1 MIHTLVCL
9 KQVPDTTQVRIS
21 PETGTLIREGVPSI
35 VNPYDMHAI
44 EEALRL
50 KERYGGRIT
59 AISMGP
65 LQAREALQKAVS
77 LGVDETFL
85 LSDRFF
91 AGADTWATSYALAE
105 AVLYF
110 GRERPVDLVIC
121 GKQSIDGD
129 TAQVGPGIAARLGWT
144 QLTCVDAVL
153 EIDAKARTIRVRRK
167 LEGAHETLVG
177 PLPAVLTVVKEI
189 NEPRRAKLP
198 DLIRA
203 LRTVPPV
210 VSAADLKLDPDL
222 TGLKGSPTKVRRVF
236 PPPVRTGGELIR
248 PAGPDEAVR
257 LLMDRL
263 AHAGLLDAVRR
274 GGTAA
279 ARGRHVAPA
288 GAVPAIPLAEGRP
301 GEGARGVWVFVEQV
315 AAGAALGAGAAPGP
329 AGEALWGGAAAP
341 VSWELLGIAR
351 ELAAD
356 LYTEPAAIV
365 LGHKVDPLVREAIAY
380 GAATVYAIDDPI
392 LARYR
397 TQPFTHALTSL
408 VKRYNPEILLL
419 GATTT
424 GRDLASAVA
433 TRVRT
438 GLTADCTGLAIDKER
453 QILEQTRPAFGGNIM
468 ATILT
473 ENHRPQ
479 MSTVRPRVMPMPARD
494 PGMRGRVIREKLGLD
509 EKDVGVKVLELV
521 GEDLAATVNLDDAEV
536 IVAGGRGM
544 GSKEN
549 FRLLEELAGA
559 LGGVVAASRA
569 AVDAKWISYAHQVG
583 QTGRT
588 VRPRLYIACGISGAV
603 QHLVGMQTSDAI
615 IAINSDPAAPI
626 FSVAT
631 WGVVGNA
638 VEIVPALTAA
648 LGAAGFGSPA
658 GSARPAAGTLS

>member
-1 MIHTLVCL
+1 MIHTIVCL

-21 PETGTLIREGVPSI
+21 PETGTLVREGVPSI
-35 VNPYDMHAI
+35 VNPYDMHAV

-50 KERYGGRIT
+50 KERYGGRVT

-105 AVLYF
+105 AILYF
-110 GRERPVDLVIC
+110 GRDLPVDLVIC

-153 EIDAKARTIRVRRK
+153 AIEAKAKTIRVRRK
-167 LEGAHETLVG
+167 LEGAHEVLAG

-189 NEPRRAKLP
+189 NEPRRAAMP

-210 VSAADLKLDPDL
+210 VTAADLKLNPDM

-236 PPPVRTGGELIR
+236 PPPARPGGELLR
-248 PAGPDEAVR
+248 PGNADEAAR

-263 AHAGLLDAVRR
+263 THAGMLDALRR
-274 GGTAA
+274 GGTAE
-279 ARGRHVAPA
+279 ARGRKSAAA
-288 GAVPAIPLAEGRP
+288 GAAPGAPIAEGRP
-301 GEGARGVWVFVEQV
+301 AAGTRGVWVFVEQ
-315 AAGAALGAGAAPGP
+315 
-329 AGEALWGGAAAP
+329 AGEAAAP
-341 VSWELLGIAR
+341 VSWELLGVGKDLASDLYC
-351 ELAAD
+351 ELAAV
-356 LYTEPAAIV
+356 V
-365 LGHKVDPLVREAIAY
+365 LGHKVDPLVREAVAY
-380 GAATVYAIDDPI
+380 GAATVYAIDDPV
-392 LARYR
+392 LAHYR
-397 TQPFTHALTSL
+397 TQPFAHGLTAL
-408 VKRYNPEILLL
+408 VKKYGPEVLLL

-438 GLTADCTGLAIDKER
+438 GLTADCTGLAINKER
-453 QILEQTRPAFGGNIM
+453 QMLEQTRPAFGGNIM

-479 MSTVRPRVMPMPARD
+479 MATVRPRVMAVPVRD
-494 PGMRGRVIREKLGLD
+494 PGMRGRVVHEKLGLD
-509 EKDVGVKVLELV
+509 EKDVGVKVLEYV
-521 GEDLAATVNLDDAEV
+521 REDLAETVDLDDAET

-544 GSKEN
+544 GSQEN
-549 FRLLEELAGA
+549 FHLLEELAGA

-588 VRPRLYIACGISGAV
+588 VRPRLYIACGISGAI

-615 IAINSDPAAPI
+615 IAINTDPAAPI
-626 FSVAT
+626 MSVAT

-638 VEIVPALTAA
+638 LEIVPALTKA
-648 LGAAGFGSPA
+648 LNAAGFA
-658 GSARPAAGTLS
+658 GKRPA

>member
-1 MIHTLVCL
+1 
-9 KQVPDTTQVRIS
+9 
-21 PETGTLIREGVPSI
+21 
-35 VNPYDMHAI
+35 
-44 EEALRL
+44 
-50 KERYGGRIT
+50 
-59 AISMGP
+59 
-65 LQAREALQKAVS
+65 
-77 LGVDETFL
+77 
-85 LSDRFF
+85 
-91 AGADTWATSYALAE
+91 
-105 AVLYF
+105 
-110 GRERPVDLVIC
+110 
-121 GKQSIDGD
+121 
-129 TAQVGPGIAARLGWT
+129 
-144 QLTCVDAVL
+144 
-153 EIDAKARTIRVRRK
+153 
-167 LEGAHETLVG
+167 
-177 PLPAVLTVVKEI
+177 
-189 NEPRRAKLP
+189 
-198 DLIRA
+198 
-203 LRTVPPV
+203 
-210 VSAADLKLDPDL
+210 
-222 TGLKGSPTKVRRVF
+222 
-236 PPPVRTGGELIR
+236 
-248 PAGPDEAVR
+248 
-257 LLMDRL
+257 
-263 AHAGLLDAVRR
+263 
-274 GGTAA
+274 
-279 ARGRHVAPA
+279 
-288 GAVPAIPLAEGRP
+288 
-301 GEGARGVWVFVEQV
+301 
-315 AAGAALGAGAAPGP
+315 
-329 AGEALWGGAAAP
+329 

>member
-1 MIHTLVCL
+1 MLHTLVCL

-35 VNPYDMHAI
+35 VNPYDTHAV

-50 KERYGGRIT
+50 KERYGGMVT

-105 AVLYF
+105 AILYF

-144 QLTCVDAVL
+144 QLTCVDSVL
-153 EIDAKARTIRVRRK
+153 EIDVKARTIRVRRR

-210 VSAADLKLDPDL
+210 VTAADLKLDPNL

-236 PPPVRTGGELIR
+236 PPPARTGGELIR
-248 PAGPDEAVR
+248 PAGPGEAVR
-257 LLMDRL
+257 ILIDRL
-263 AHAGLLDAVRR
+263 PPAGLLDALRR

-279 ARGRHVAPA
+279 ARGRHLPQA
-288 GAVPAIPLAEGRP
+288 GASSAIPLTEGRP
-301 GEGARGVWVFVEQV
+301 DEGARGVWVFVEQ
-315 AAGAALGAGAAPGP
+315 
-329 AGEALWGGAAAP
+329 AGESAAP
-341 VSWELLGIAR
+341 VSWELLGIAK

-365 LGHKVDPLVREAIAY
+365 LGHKVDPLVREAVAY

-392 LARYR
+392 LAHYR

-438 GLTADCTGLAIDKER
+438 GLTADCTKLAIDKER
-453 QILEQTRPAFGGNIM
+453 QLLEQTRPAFGGNIM
-468 ATILT
+468 ATIMT

-494 PGMRGRVIREKLGLD
+494 AGMSGRVIREKLGLD
-509 EKDVGVKVLELV
+509 EKDVGVKLLEFTR
-521 GEDLAATVNLDDAEV
+521 EDLAETVNLDDAEV
-536 IVAGGRGM
+536 IVSGGRGM

-549 FRLLEELAGA
+549 FRLLEDLAGA

-615 IAINSDPAAPI
+615 IAINSDPTAPI

-648 LGAAGFGSPA
+648 LAAAGFARAGDPA
-658 GSARPAAGTLS
+658 

>member
-1 MIHTLVCL
+1 MDLGFCNDLQKHPAPAGPGPPAGVLSFDPDMLRTVVCL

-35 VNPYDMHAI
+35 VNPYDLHAL

-50 KERYGGRIT
+50 KERYGGTVI

-65 LQAREALQKAVS
+65 LQAREALQTAIS
-77 LGVDETFL
+77 LGVDETCL

-105 AVLYF
+105 AVQSF
-110 GRERPVDLVIC
+110 GRETPVDLVIC
-121 GKQSIDGD
+121 GRQSIDGD
-129 TAQVGPGIAARLGWT
+129 TAQVGPGIASRLGYS

-153 EIDAKARTIRVRRK
+153 DFDRKTRTIRVRRK
-167 LEGAHETLVG
+167 LEGAHETLSAPV
-177 PLPAVLTVVKEI
+177 PAVLTVVKEI

-203 LRTVPPV
+203 LRTVPPILT
-210 VSAADLKLDPDL
+210 AADLKLNPDF

-236 PPPVRTGGELIR
+236 PPPRRAGGELLR
-248 PAGPDEAVR
+248 ASDPEEAAR
-257 LLMDRL
+257 LLVDRL
-263 AHAGLLDAVRR
+263 GHAGLLEGLRR

-279 ARGRHVAPA
+279 ARSHHAD
-288 GAVPAIPLAEGRP
+288 AVPNAPVMEARSG
-301 GEGARGVWVFVEQV
+301 GTTRGVWVFVEQV
-315 AAGAALGAGAAPGP
+315 GD
-329 AGEALWGGAAAP
+329 AAAP
-341 VSWELLGIAR
+341 VSWELLGVGR
-351 ELAAD
+351 ELASD
-356 LYTEPAAIV
+356 LYTELAAVV
-365 LGHKVDPLVREAIAY
+365 LGHRLDRLIREAVSY
-380 GAATVYAIDDPI
+380 GAATVYAIDDPV
-392 LARYR
+392 LAHYR
-397 TQPFTHALTSL
+397 TQPFTHGLTLL
-408 VKRYNPEILLL
+408 VKKYGPEILLL

-433 TRVRT
+433 TRLHT

-453 QILEQTRPAFGGNIM
+453 QLLEQTRPAFGGNIM

-479 MSTVRPRVMPMPARD
+479 MATVRPRVMPMPARD
-494 PGMRGRVIREKLGLD
+494 PGMRGRVVREKLGLD
-509 EKDVGVKVLELV
+509 EKGVGVKVLEYV
-521 GEDLAATVNLDDAEV
+521 REDLAETVNLDDAEV

-544 GSKEN
+544 GSKDN
-549 FRLLEELAGA
+549 FRLLEELAGE

-588 VRPRLYIACGISGAV
+588 VRPRLYITCGIAGAV

-615 IAINSDPAAPI
+615 IAINSDPNAPI

-638 VEIVPALTAA
+638 LEIVPALTKA
-648 LGAAGFGSPA
+648 LAEAGFS
-658 GSARPAAGTLS
+658 RPKAKS